1 MGVETNPQNQTT
13 APLIVGLQPSA
24 LVDHI
29 ARVDFSLLSQ
39 IPGDPGGS
47 FPVKIEELDQLL
59 ETVKTHILSSPDEL
73 PLVRTIAGGSVANT
87 LRGLTAGFG
96 VTCGIIGA
104 CGDNEQG
111 HLFYCNMNSNGV
123 NLSRLRKKKGPTAQ
137 CVCLVDSSGNRTM
150 RPCLSS
156 AVKLQGDELT
166 SEDFKGSKWLVMR
179 FGIFNIEVIR
189 AAIQIAKQEGVLIS
203 LDLASFEMVRSYR
216 SHLLQLLESGDIDL
230 CFANEDEA
238 SELLRGEE
246 NVDPEAALAFLGNCC
261 KWAVVTLGAHGC
273 IAKHGKEVRS
283 TRKPSRINNKEYHQT
298 SGNGLETDG
307 NEDRVHDCTV
317 AGCSGA
323 GDLFASGFIYGLI
336 KGLTLEEC
344 CQVGSCS
351 GGSVIRSLGGE
362 VTQENWQWMYKQM
375 QIKGLPVP
383 VKS

>member
-13 APLIVGLQPSA
+13 DTSSAPLIVGLQPSA

-59 ETVKTHILSSPDEL
+59 ET
-73 PLVRTIAGGSVANT
+73 GGSVANT
-87 LRGLTAGFG
+87 LRGLTVGFG

-111 HLFYCNMNSNGV
+111 HLFYGNMNSNGV
-123 NLSRLRKKKGPTAQ
+123 NLSRLRKKKGSTAQ

-216 SHLLQLLESGDIDL
+216 SHLLQLLESGDIDM

-273 IAKHGKEVRS
+273 IAKHGKEVVRVPAIGES
-283 TRKPSRINNKEYHQT
+283 
-298 SGNGLETDG
+298 NGK
-307 NEDRVHDCTV
+307 
-317 AGCSGA
+317 
-323 GDLFASGFIYGLI
+323 DLYTKYEPAAEQYAASA
-336 KGLTLEEC
+336 
-344 CQVGSCS
+344 
-351 GGSVIRSLGGE
+351 
-362 VTQENWQWMYKQM
+362 
-375 QIKGLPVP
+375 
-383 VKS
+383 